1 MFGVTAAPEKYQ
13 QIIRDMLSSCA
24 GVANIADDLIVHG
37 CGVEQHNKCLYA
49 VLDRLSELGLTQVN
63 GDKCELGCQSL
74 HSSAMS

>member
-13 QIIRDMLSSCA
+13 QIIRDMLNSCA

-49 VLDRLSELGLTQVN
+49 VLDKLSEVGLMVN

-74 HSSAMS
+74 HSLAMS

>member
-13 QIIRDMLSSCA
+13 QIVGDMLSSCA

-49 VLDRLSELGLTQVN
+49 VLDRLSELGLTVN

>member
-13 QIIRDMLSSCA
+13 QIVGDMLSSCA

-37 CGVEQHNKCLYA
+37 
-49 VLDRLSELGLTQVN
+49 LTQVN

-74 HSSAMS
+74 HSTAMN

>member
-13 QIIRDMLSSCA
+13 QIIRDMLSSCG

-49 VLDRLSELGLTQVN
+49 YRLSEVGLTVN